1 MTYFGTAHVFKG
13 FKTFEEKESWWVGRL
28 VKVKRT
34 INTIYMKSPSIDE
47 VGIVVQI
54 LETSVGCHLE
64 VHYASSGAKSWVL
77 TSDVYSQTDKK

>member
-1 MTYFGTAHVFKG
+1 
-13 FKTFEEKESWWVGRL
+13 
-28 VKVKRT
+28 
-34 INTIYMKSPSIDE
+34 MKSPSIDE